1 MQLFYTYLE
10 NRILS
15 VNTRNGEIMKIVF
28 LEANTL
34 GDDVDLSMF
43 DKLGEV
49 VKYPLSDLAK
59 NAERCKDADVVVL
72 NKIHVG
78 ADLLDGND
86 KTKLICITATGTNI
100 VDFEYTNAR
109 GITVTNV
116 KGYSTESV
124 VQHTFALA
132 FYLWEKMSYYDNFV
146 KSGAYAASDV
156 FSHFTEKFHELAG
169 HTWGIIGLGNIGRR
183 VAEVAKAF
191 GCKVIYYSTSG
202 THDEPGYERV
212 SLEKLLEESDII
224 SVHAPLNAATKGL
237 VGSGELKLMKK
248 SAIILNLGRGGI
260 IDEEALISALEQGT
274 IAGAGTD
281 VLTKEPMLP
290 DSPYM
295 RVKDSGKLIVTPHIA
310 WATIEARKR
319 CADEIL
325 MNMEAWLNGKERNV
339 CTK

>member
-1 MQLFYTYLE
+1 
-10 NRILS
+10 
-15 VNTRNGEIMKIVF
+15 MKIVF

-34 GDDVDLSMF
+34 GDDVDLSGF
-43 DKLGEV
+43 SKLGEV
-49 VKYPLSDLAK
+49 VTYPLSDPLK
-59 NAERCKDADVVVL
+59 NAARCKDADVVVL

-86 KTKLICITATGTNI
+86 RTKLICITATGTNI

-109 GITVTNV
+109 HITVTNV

-156 FSHFTEKFHELAG
+156 FSHFTEKFHELSG
-169 HTWGIIGLGNIGRR
+169 HTWGIVGLGNIGRR
-183 VAEVAKAF
+183 VADVAKAF
-191 GCKVIYYSTSG
+191 GCRVVYYSTSG
-202 THDEPGYERV
+202 RHDEAGYERV
-212 SLEKLLEESDII
+212 SLETLLKESDIV
-224 SVHAPLNAATKGL
+224 SVHAPLNPATNGL
-237 VGSGELKLMKK
+237 IGAKELKQMKP

-260 IDEEALISALEQGT
+260 IVEEDLIAALEQGT

-281 VLTKEPMLP
+281 VLTKEPMAK
-290 DSPYM
+290 DSPYL

-319 CADEIL
+319 CADEIYL
-325 MNMEAWLNGKERNV
+325 NIEAWLDGRERNV
-339 CTK
+339 CVK